1 MISGEQT
8 QVAASVSC
16 EVLKDDEFKRKQKTK
31 KEHCSHYLRMPRVKE
46 RAVKMAGTV
55 KKKERFLFWIFLY
68 RAKHRCNS
76 HPPALSISRLS
87 SGMLDVTNWNTDR
100 RQKHIRPSN
109 LYDQNQIR
117 GATCSKNS
125 SCWLVFSVICP
136 LQHRQTNTIAPKKK
150 KKNLFLHSN
159 FPNLAEKYVPI
170 ILLFLLCCT

>member
-1 MISGEQT
+1 MTSSKENKNKKGALLALSQNAQSQRT
-8 QVAASVSC
+8 RC
-16 EVLKDDEFKRKQKTK
+16 ENGRNCQ
-31 KEHCSHYLRMPRVKE
+31 
-46 RAVKMAGTV
+46 
-55 KKKERFLFWIFLY
+55 KKERFLFWIFLY

-76 HPPALSISRLS
+76 HPPTLSISRLS

-150 KKNLFLHSN
+150 NKNLFLHSN